1 VASYLGRCVRNRIEV
16 FVKTVEEI
24 LSLYTSRSRIND
36 HAKARMRN
44 VRDYYNGDVIVPL
57 PELDTDEQSA
67 VANLLAQGLDQTA
80 MRISSTSPDIF
91 CPPVDTTTKR
101 ARDNASIRRKALFG
115 WWENSRMDLQLAK
128 RARHLIGYATTCT
141 QIRFNPIKGC
151 PEWHLRDPL
160 TAYPSTLI
168 GVDDMRP
175 RNVIFAYERSL
186 GWIEENY
193 PLSAPMFRTERSS
206 TSSYDQDHAIEMIEY
221 VDGEEQVLLATR
233 SPINSVSFGQSSEAS
248 PFVAQELERTPNPLG
263 ETPVVFASRI
273 SLDGAQG
280 QFDGILGMYQMQ
292 ARLMALEVIAVQ
304 KGIFPDTWLV
314 GRAGETPQIVNPA
327 DGLTGEVGLVRGG
340 DLRDMQMQP
349 GYMTNPAIDRLERAQ
364 RLTAGIP
371 AEFGGESA
379 SNIRTGR
386 RGDAVMSATVDFA
399 IQEAQRVFARSL
411 QEENR
416 LAVTV
421 AKAYAGR
428 RSTSFYVSTKNAKGA
443 VEYVPND
450 NFDSTENIV
459 SYSQAGSD
467 INNLVIGG
475 GQRVGMGTMSKRSFM
490 AIDPLID
497 DPEFEH
503 DTVIAEQLEQALLSA
518 VQQQASEGVLP
529 PADLARIIDLVAHDK
544 KELAE
549 AVEQVQREAQKRQ
562 AEQVEANAPE
572 AQPGLAIPGMGA
584 ESMPM
589 QGEGQ
594 AEDVGL
600 EALLGAL

>member
-1 VASYLGRCVRNRIEV
+1 M
-16 FVKTVEEI
+16 KTVEEI
-24 LSLYTSRSRIND
+24 TSLYTSRSRIND
-36 HAKARMRN
+36 HAKSRMRN
-44 VRDYYNGDVIVPL
+44 LRDYYNGDVVVPL
-57 PELDTDEQSA
+57 PELDSDEQSA

-91 CPPVDTTTKR
+91 CPPINSTTKR
-101 ARDNASIRRKALFG
+101 SRDNAAIRRKALFG

-128 RARHLIGYATTCT
+128 RSRHLIGYSTSCT

-151 PEWHLRDPL
+151 PEWHVRDPL
-160 TAYPSTLI
+160 TTYPSPLI

-175 RNVIFAYERSL
+175 RDVIFAYERSF
-186 GWIEENY
+186 GWLKDNY
-193 PLSAPMFRTERSS
+193 PNHAQEFQMDPSAT
-206 TSSYDQDHAIEMIEY
+206 DHGLEMIEY
-221 VDGEEQVLLATR
+221 VDGEEQVLIATR
-233 SPINSVSFGQSSEAS
+233 SPIVTMTFGQTSTTGKFQA
-248 PFVAQELERTPNPLG
+248 VELERISNPLG
-263 ETPVVFASRI
+263 ETPVVIAQRI

-327 DGLTGEVGLVRGG
+327 DGLTGEVGVIRGG
-340 DLRDMQMQP
+340 ELRDMQMQP

-371 AEFGGESA
+371 QEFGGEST

-386 RGDAVMSATVDFA
+386 RGDAVLSATVDFT
-399 IQEAQRVFARSL
+399 IQEAQRIFARSL

-416 LAVTV
+416 LAVMM
-421 AKAYAGR
+421 AKSYAGR
-428 RSTSFYVSTKNAKGA
+428 KSKSFYVSTKNAKGH
-443 VEYVPND
+443 VDYTPNE
-450 NFDSTENIV
+450 NFDSTENVV

-467 INNLVIGG
+467 INNLVVGG

-503 DTVIAEQLEQALLSA
+503 DTVIAEQLEQALLTA
-518 VQQQASEGVLP
+518 VQQQAAEGVLP
-529 PADLARIIDLVAHDK
+529 PADLARIMDLVAHNK

-549 AVEQVQREAQKRQ
+549 AVEQVQREAQERQ
-562 AEQVEANAPE
+562 AEQVPIESPE
-572 AQPGLAIPGMGA
+572 AQPGLALPGMGA

-589 QGEGQ
+589 PGG
-594 AEDVGL
+594 APTEDVGL